1 VNRETLKALIVKSL
15 RKQGFRVA
23 NGRVSLPA
31 HPDKQMVRA
40 LHADAVQH
48 KIARSEE
55 SLRRLE
61 PTLLTRIASGGEVV
75 PDRIMPELVEVE
87 PNTENELLFRYAS
100 LHWSVPTSSG
110 YGRRLRFI
118 VTDKQNG
125 KLIGI
130 LGLGDPVFRLA
141 DRDAWIG
148 WSAEAQREN
157 LRHVMDAFVLGA
169 VPPYSFLLCGK
180 LTAMLAASNEVRE
193 AFRRKY
199 GGSRS
204 LILQKRTDGRLAL
217 ITTSS
222 ALGRSSIYNRVKY
235 RGRLVYQRIGFTRG
249 SGEFHFSNGLYSP
262 IQRYAARYCEPTA
275 KQDSWG
281 SGFRNRREVIK
292 KCLAKIGLPKDWL
305 YHGIRREIFAV
316 PLANNSREFLR
327 GQQSKLLWYDMGADD
342 LFAFFRD
349 RYLLPRSQRD
359 DSYKSYNAP
368 EWAIWCA
375 RSSAG
380 GTNAGKT
387 HPAHP

>member
-1 VNRETLKALIVKSL
+1 MLKSLIIKSL
-15 RKQGFRVA
+15 RKQGFRVR
-23 NGRVSLPA
+23 NGRVSLPVN
-31 HPDKQMVRA
+31 PDKETIRAIHAEAVR
-40 LHADAVQH
+40 H
-48 KIARSEE
+48 KVARSEE
-55 SLRRLE
+55 GLRRFE
-61 PTLLTRIASGGEVV
+61 PTLLTRIASGGEVI
-75 PDRIMPELVEVE
+75 PDRIIPELVEVE
-87 PNTENELLFRYAS
+87 PNTVNELLFRYAS

-148 WSAEAQREN
+148 WGPTAQREN
-157 LRHVMDAFVLGA
+157 LRHVIDAFVLGA
-169 VPPYSFLLCGK
+169 APPYSFLLCGK

-199 GGSRS
+199 SGSRS
-204 LILQKRTDGRLAL
+204 LILQKPMDGRLAL

-222 ALGRSSIYNRVKY
+222 ALGRSSIYNRLKY
-235 RGRLVYQRIGFTRG
+235 KDRLLYQSVGFTRG
-249 SGEFHFSNGLYSP
+249 SGEFHFSNGLYGP
-262 IQRYAARYCEPTA
+262 IHRYAARYCRPTA

-281 SGFRNRREVIK
+281 NGFRNRREVIK
-292 KCLAKIGLPKDWL
+292 KYLAKVGLPTDWL
-305 YHGIRREIFAV
+305 YHGIRREIFVV
-316 PLANNSREFLR
+316 PLAHNSREFLR
-327 GQQSKLLWYDMGADD
+327 GEHPKLLWYDTPACE

-359 DSYKSYNAP
+359 DKYRSYSAA

-375 RSSAG
+375 QKPAG
-380 GTNAGKT
+380 GTNAGET
-387 HPAHP
+387 RGAPP